1 MAGTSLEVVRRVRAI
16 LGADS
21 VVDTD
26 ATGTP
31 RVAPTTE
38 ETISLVLQTAA
49 TEGWRVLV
57 AGGQSWTPAD
67 ADADLILCTTGLNR
81 IVDVA
86 PGDLVATV
94 EAGVRWTDLRRTL
107 ADAGSWVASD
117 PPGVGRTLG
126 SVVATATAGPLRT
139 GLGSVRE
146 HLLGL
151 TLVTGEG
158 RVVRAGG
165 RVMKNVAGFDL
176 TRMAAGSFGAFGV
189 VTLVHLR
196 LRSVPR
202 ADRTVLISAE
212 RDEAVQAGLAVLAA
226 GITPAALE
234 LVSPGAGRRQR
245 WTLAIRMMGSDEAV
259 DAEYRA
265 VAAAADQP
273 VEDLSAAPARGFW
286 ATVTESCTEQPVA
299 LRLGTV
305 PAALEEALDLLA
317 HQLDDTWVTASIG
330 AAALRWSGQASP
342 ERLRLLRHAAAQR
355 EMPVT
360 LERAPAS
367 VRERV
372 GVFGAYREGVA
383 TLVDNLR
390 RSFDP
395 AGVLVVP
402 LTALE

>member
-1 MAGTSLEVVRRVRAI
+1 MR
-16 LGADS
+16 
-21 VVDTD
+21 
-26 ATGTP
+26 
-31 RVAPTTE
+31 
-38 ETISLVLQTAA
+38 
-49 TEGWRVLV
+49 
-57 AGGQSWTPAD
+57 
-67 ADADLILCTTGLNR
+67 
-81 IVDVA
+81 
-86 PGDLVATV
+86 
-94 EAGVRWTDLRRTL
+94 
-107 ADAGSWVASD
+107 
-117 PPGVGRTLG
+117 
-126 SVVATATAGPLRT
+126 
-139 GLGSVRE
+139 
-146 HLLGL
+146 
-151 TLVTGEG
+151 G
-158 RVVRAGG
+158 RVVR
-165 RVMKNVAGFDL
+165 
-176 TRMAAGSFGAFGV
+176 GA
-189 VTLVHLR
+189 
-196 LRSVPR
+196 
-202 ADRTVLISAE
+202 
-212 RDEAVQAGLAVLAA
+212 
-226 GITPAALE
+226 E
-234 LVSPGAGRRQR
+234 L
-245 WTLAIRMMGSDEAV
+245 L
-259 DAEYRA
+259 
-265 VAAAADQP
+265 AAAADQP